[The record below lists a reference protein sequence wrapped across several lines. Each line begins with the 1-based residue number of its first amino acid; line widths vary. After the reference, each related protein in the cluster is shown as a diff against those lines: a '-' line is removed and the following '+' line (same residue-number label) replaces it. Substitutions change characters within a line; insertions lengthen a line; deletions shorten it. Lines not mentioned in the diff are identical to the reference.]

1 MAVSRLVA
9 LVPSFRVGITA
20 TRVAFRDEGMR
31 AQYGRHLIA
40 AGSPP

>member
-1 MAVSRLVA
+1 MALA
-9 LVPSFRVGITA
+9 PSFRVGVTV
-20 TRVAFRDEGMR
+20 TRVAFRDEETR